1 MIKYCCRF
9 DIEELFKQAEAAF
22 KTLSIFAPKE
32 KAEELGVHITT
43 LNERLEVLHLSEKL
57 IHQLR
62 RQTEILKRP
71 YMIPWMS
78 NLLWKKA

>member
-9 DIEELFKQAEAAF
+9 DIEDLFKQAEAAF

-43 LNERLEVLHLSEKL
+43 LNERLEVVH
-57 IHQLR
+57 
-62 RQTEILKRP
+62 
-71 YMIPWMS
+71 
-78 NLLWKKA
+78 